1 MVRDGNDHDIS
12 AIPGDTLVLLNRATL
27 IQHTVRTAVHELN
40 NVLQMIAGSAELLG
54 AAAVPPAA
62 AARVETILKHA
73 NRGHLLLQSVSEL
86 ARVTPPAVRTIDV
99 ASLCDQALQLRRY
112 EHKRAA
118 ITAVLE
124 RPANG
129 AALARAD
136 APAIL
141 QAILNLIVNAEQSLA
156 GAAGAKTITVSV
168 GLTGDQVAVV
178 VSDSG
183 AGPGSDPGIF
193 EAFVTTRGQS
203 AGLGLTAARLI
214 ARQAGG
220 DLRWLDGTSFQLT
233 LPASVA
239 AL

>member
-12 AIPGDTLVLLNRATL
+12 AIPDDTLVLLNPATL
-27 IQHTVRTAVHELN
+27 VQHTVRTAVHELN

-62 AARVETILKHA
+62 ARVETILKHA

-86 ARVTPPAVRTIDV
+86 ARLTPPAVRTIDV

-118 ITAVLE
+118 ITAVVE
-124 RPANG
+124 RLADG

-193 EAFVTTRGQS
+193 EAFVTTRDRS

-220 DLRWLDGTSFQLT
+220 DLQWLDGTGFQLT
-233 LPASVA
+233 LPASAA